1 MPDSFD
7 LGKDLDKVHN
17 KLSVSGK
24 SLHQV
29 LLRITEIHKGE
40 I

>member
-1 MPDSFD
+1 MFFKAMPDSFD

-24 SLHQV
+24 SLP
-29 LLRITEIHKGE
+29 
-40 I
+40 